1 VSDRPTHGPLSAGRG
16 FDAQAPLP
24 GLFDSPWPAEDGG
37 PRRQL
42 VPRHP
47 GLGVGPGERLVA
59 TTRPAFMA
67 NMVVL
72 RGPGEVFLQGSGP
85 PGSGGIAWVER
96 IDPMTLATL
105 ARSPDLPAGHAW
117 WPGGIVAH
125 ANGSLYVTHGRF
137 CHKLGADLALQASRE
152 LPRATPYNS
161 LLVCSD
167 GTLVMK
173 NQVRD
178 GSGLSYLTRLEPE
191 RLDLVGGEA
200 EVPEASIARLSKD
213 LDGAGDA
220 VYVVGEERVFR
231 FRLTE
236 DGLARDPDFA
246 PRYRT
251 LPPAEQSYGWDAV
264 IADGGAWLMD
274 NGANDYQVSL
284 RGRGTASGPLHLI
297 RVDLASGTV
306 ESSLPFG
313 LPGGTIVNPPLVDPS
328 RRIAVAFD
336 SGNER
341 IAGFRYGGGELVRL
355 WEQPFGAANHFLL
368 YPDSGEIV
376 VNDFRGGEDH
386 VVVLDVST
394 GAERG
399 RVAVQSPM
407 QSVLFQCPGFGR
419 DLYWCSFT
427 TVARVSV
434 EA

>member
-1 VSDRPTHGPLSAGRG
+1 
-16 FDAQAPLP
+16 
-24 GLFDSPWPAEDGG
+24 
-37 PRRQL
+37 
-42 VPRHP
+42 
-47 GLGVGPGERLVA
+47 
-59 TTRPAFMA
+59 
-67 NMVVL
+67 
-72 RGPGEVFLQGSGP
+72 
-85 PGSGGIAWVER
+85 
-96 IDPMTLATL
+96 
-105 ARSPDLPAGHAW
+105 
-117 WPGGIVAH
+117 
-125 ANGSLYVTHGRF
+125 
-137 CHKLGADLALQASRE
+137 
-152 LPRATPYNS
+152 
-161 LLVCSD
+161 
-167 GTLVMK
+167 MK

-191 RLDLVGGEA
+191 RLAPVGREA
-200 EVPEASIARLSKD
+200 EIPEASIARLSKD
-213 LDGAGDA
+213 VDNAGDA
-220 VYVVGEERVFR
+220 VYVVGEERMFR
-231 FRLTE
+231 FRLTD

-264 IADGGAWLMD
+264 IADGSAWLMD

-284 RGRGTASGPLHLI
+284 RGRGTATGPLHLI
-297 RVDLASGTV
+297 RVGLAEGIV
-306 ESSLPFG
+306 ESFLPFG

-376 VNDFRGGEDH
+376 VNDFRDGEDH

-399 RVAVQSPM
+399 RVAVQSPL
-407 QSVLFQCPGFGR
+407 QSVLFQSPGFGR

>member
-1 VSDRPTHGPLSAGRG
+1 VSDRSARGSLVAGRG
-16 FDAQAPLP
+16 FDARAPIP

-42 VPRHP
+42 VPRKA

-59 TTRPAFMA
+59 TTRQALMA

-85 PGSGGIAWVER
+85 PGARGTAWVER
-96 IDPMTLATL
+96 IDPVTLATVE
-105 ARSPDLPAGHAW
+105 RSPDLPAGDAW
-117 WPGGIVAH
+117 WPGGVVAH
-125 ANGSLYVTHGRF
+125 ANGSLYVTHGSF

-152 LPRATPYNS
+152 LPRTTPYNS

-191 RLDLVGGEA
+191 RLALVGREA
-200 EVPEASIARLSKD
+200 EIPEASIARLSKD
-213 LDGAGDA
+213 VDDAGDA

-231 FRLTE
+231 FRLTD

-264 IADGGAWLMD
+264 IADGSAWLMD

-297 RVDLASGTV
+297 RIDLAEGVV
-306 ESSLPFG
+306 ESFLPFG

-341 IAGFRYGGGELVRL
+341 IAGFRYDGGELVRL

-376 VNDFRGGEDH
+376 VNDFRDGEDH
-386 VVVLDVST
+386 VVVLEVST

-399 RVAVQSPM
+399 RVAVQSPL
-407 QSVLFQCPGFGR
+407 QSVLFQSPGFGR